1 LKLGNNI
8 SIQTKIKIMI
18 KLQIIGHLGGDC
30 TTNEVNGRTV
40 INFTVA
46 HSEKYRDSQGNQIE
60 KTTWVKCAYW
70 TDKTAIAQYLKKGQ
84 LVYAEGNPEAE
95 GYLNKD
101 NQNAASLKMN
111 VFRIQLLGSKN
122 DNSGNPEQNTNYR
135 PAANKTTSQP
145 VAETEEPADD
155 LPF

>member
-1 LKLGNNI
+1 
-8 SIQTKIKIMI
+8 MI
-18 KLQIIGHLGGDC
+18 KLQIIGHLGSDC

-40 INFTVA
+40 INFPVA
-46 HSEKYRDSQGNQIE
+46 HSEKYKDSQGNQVE

-70 TDKTAIAQYLKKGQ
+70 TERPAIAQYLKKGQ

-95 GYLNKD
+95 GYLNKE

-122 DNSGNPEQNTNYR
+122 ESGGASNSMGNPSGNYQTSSPSKTS
-135 PAANKTTSQP
+135 PAI
-145 VAETEEPADD
+145 EEMDEPADD

>member
-1 LKLGNNI
+1 
-8 SIQTKIKIMI
+8 MI
-18 KLQIIGHLGGDC
+18 KLQIIGHLGTDC

-40 INFTVA
+40 INFPVA
-46 HSEKYRDSQGNQIE
+46 HSEKYKDSQGNQVE

-70 TDKTAIAQYLKKGQ
+70 TERPAIAQYLKKGQ

-95 GYLNKD
+95 GYLNKE
-101 NQNAASLKMN
+101 NQNAASLKLN

-122 DNSGNPEQNTNYR
+122 ESGGASNSMGNPSGNYQTSSPSKAS
-135 PAANKTTSQP
+135 PAI
-145 VAETEEPADD
+145 EEMDEPADD

>member
-1 LKLGNNI
+1 
-8 SIQTKIKIMI
+8 MI
-18 KLQIIGHLGGDC
+18 KLQIIGHLGTDC

-40 INFTVA
+40 INFPVA
-46 HSEKYRDSQGNQIE
+46 HSEKYKDSQGNQVE
-60 KTTWVKCAYW
+60 KTTWVRCAYW
-70 TDKTAIAQYLKKGQ
+70 TERPAIAQYLKKGQ

-95 GYLNKD
+95 GYLNKE

-122 DNSGNPEQNTNYR
+122 ESGGTPNATGNSTGSYSSSSG
-135 PAANKTTSQP
+135 AKSSQP
-145 VAETEEPADD
+145 VDDMDEPADD

>member
-1 LKLGNNI
+1 
-8 SIQTKIKIMI
+8 MI
-18 KLQIIGHLGGDC
+18 KLQIIGHLGSDC

-40 INFTVA
+40 INFPVA
-46 HSEKYRDSQGNQIE
+46 HSEKYKDSQGNQVE

-70 TDKTAIAQYLKKGQ
+70 TERPAIAQYLKKGQ

-95 GYLNKD
+95 GYMNKE

-122 DNSGNPEQNTNYR
+122 ESGGASNSMGNPSGNYQTSSSSKAG
-135 PAANKTTSQP
+135 PA
-145 VAETEEPADD
+145 VEEMDEPADD

>member
-1 LKLGNNI
+1 
-8 SIQTKIKIMI
+8 MI
-18 KLQIIGHLGGDC
+18 KLQIIGHLGSDC
-30 TTNEVNGRTV
+30 TTNEVSGRTV

-46 HSEKYRDSQGNQIE
+46 HSEKYRDSQGNQVE

-95 GYLNKD
+95 GYLNKE
-101 NQNAASLKMN
+101 NQNAAALKMN

-122 DNSGNPEQNTNYR
+122 DNNSGSSQQNSNYQSS
-135 PAANKTTSQP
+135 ANSKVNQP
-145 VAETEEPADD
+145 VAEMEEPADD